1 MGDKRDAV
9 GRGTWR
15 GAQDGAEFIYEL
27 GACDPA
33 PQASAYPPT
42 GPGLLISE
50 PVCILPPRHIWS
62 VWGWPTRWA
71 SARATSSARSPLPA
85 GFPRGNFRCW
95 CQGCPWMATPQPPAP
110 AWADR
115 RGSDAFIGETV
126 TPWPGWRGSVGWAAP
141 RALGGCRLDARAAGH
156 TPGLWVRSPG
166 SSVQEGG

>member
-1 MGDKRDAV
+1 MLWEEALGV
-9 GRGTWR
+9 GPRT
-15 GAQDGAEFIYEL
+15 EL
-27 GACDPA
+27 SLFTSWVPA
-33 PQASAYPPT
+33 TQHLRPPPT
-42 GPGLLISE
+42 HPRDLACLSLSLFVHSASEAHLVCLGPAHTLGLGTGHFLCQES
-50 PVCILPPRHIWS
+50 PSCGLSPRKLPLLVPG
-62 VWGWPTRWA
+62 V
-71 SARATSSARSPLPA
+71 PLDGHP
-85 GFPRGNFRCW
+85 
-95 CQGCPWMATPQPPAP
+95 PQPPAP